1 MNKCTNSNF
10 TLCLFLHSFAG
21 KVATEVSP
29 DIGAWGRTDYLADFD
44 AGSDVDRSD
53 LGEFA
58 AAYGF
63 TSADNNYNALCDF
76 GSDGDVDGPDLK
88 YFG

>member
-1 MNKCTNSNF
+1 
-10 TLCLFLHSFAG
+10 
-21 KVATEVSP
+21 VSP

-76 GSDGDVDGPDLK
+76 GSDAVTVMWMALTLSILAEE
-88 YFG
+88 FGKT